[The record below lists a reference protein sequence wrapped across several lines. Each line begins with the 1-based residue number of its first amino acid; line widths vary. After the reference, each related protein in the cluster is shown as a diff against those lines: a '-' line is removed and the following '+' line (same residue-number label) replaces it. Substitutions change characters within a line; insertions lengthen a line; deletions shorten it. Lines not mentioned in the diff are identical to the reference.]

1 MSRFSRLLP
10 AALFFLLA
18 GVLLAGLLL
27 PGERSEVPSPLVGG
41 EVPAFNLAG
50 LQAGNG
56 RAYNGQARKGLSR
69 ADLLA
74 EDGVFLVNFW
84 ASWCPPCRAEHPLL
98 MRLTC
103 IPGLAIHGIAHKDA
117 PAAAAAFLN
126 ELGNPYRRIG
136 MDEDGRAALEW
147 GVYGVPETFIVA
159 GGRILY
165 KRAGPLDMR
174 LLAGDILPLLEAR
187 GLSTA
192 CFRPA

>member
-1 MSRFSRLLP
+1 MSALPRLLP

-18 GVLLAGLLL
+18 GVLLLGLLL
-27 PGERSEVPSPLVGG
+27 PGERSDVPSPLVGG
-41 EVPAFNLAG
+41 AVPEFRLAG
-50 LQAGNG
+50 LQPGN
-56 RAYNGQARKGLSR
+56 GLSR

-74 EDGVFLVNFW
+74 ADGVALVNVW

-98 MRLTC
+98 MRLAC
-103 IPGLAIHGIAHKDA
+103 IPGLAVHGIAHKDGR
-117 PAAAAAFLN
+117 AAAQAFLD

-136 MDEDGRAALEW
+136 LDGDGRAALEW
-147 GVYGVPETFIVA
+147 GVYGVPETFLVA

-165 KRAGPLDMR
+165 KRAGPLDAQ

-192 CFRPA
+192 CFQAA